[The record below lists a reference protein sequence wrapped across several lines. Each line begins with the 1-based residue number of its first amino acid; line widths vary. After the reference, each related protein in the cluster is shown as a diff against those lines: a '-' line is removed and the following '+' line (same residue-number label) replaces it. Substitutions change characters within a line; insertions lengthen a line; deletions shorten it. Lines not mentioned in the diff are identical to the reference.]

1 MSSQMN
7 IQIKE
12 LFATYEQ
19 IKSVVAE
26 HSYMQQSFSA
36 IQNMFEDKKNKPDA
50 NIMIYGVYNAGK
62 STLIN
67 ALVGKEVAA
76 TGDIPLTD
84 KVTEYSCRNYMIL
97 DTPGIDAP
105 KEHENVTKEQLEKAD
120 AVVFV
125 VNPLGV
131 VEEAKTLAVLMD
143 LFVNRKK
150 VFLVFNEK
158 NQLTETDFIQLKN
171 QTRERLQELADEH
184 HLKNILKDIPIIKIN
199 AQMALMGKLKD
210 KEKLVE
216 ISGYSEFE
224 KQLDEF
230 ITNISQKDI
239 YIRLKNNLDL
249 FLIENIKIIEE
260 QSNSEIV
267 KQYDRLISNLSKD
280 KLDTRQVLAKRIE
293 LNKKELYENVKSW
306 IYSEAEN
313 IGTDIENW
321 ILDKSKLI
329 EVELSDVL
337 TMSSVKIQDN
347 IEQVQAKIPTFCLD
361 GLPNDLKKVQV
372 DSLDQETYVHTTSPN
387 EQGINISKEQLGQ
400 FAASM
405 SKNIKTEHVVAGLN
419 LVKQYLPNLMKG
431 VGQKTIEKWAGQIV
445 GKAVPLA
452 GAAVTIGLALHDIF
466 SDDPDT
472 EQLKRHQEIE
482 QKARE
487 RRDQQIEDSALQIS
501 DQFATSLAISIYF
514 IIDDFFT
521 QIINEVKQI
530 SLEFGAQDQANRKT
544 LDQLLNLQQELS

>member
-19 IKSVVAE
+19 IKSMVAE

>member
-19 IKSVVAE
+19 IKSMVAE

-224 KQLDEF
+224 NQLDEF

-347 IEQVQAKIPTFCLD
+347 IEQIQAKIPTFCLD

>member
-1 MSSQMN
+1 
-7 IQIKE
+7 
-12 LFATYEQ
+12 
-19 IKSVVAE
+19 
-26 HSYMQQSFSA
+26 
-36 IQNMFEDKKNKPDA
+36 
-50 NIMIYGVYNAGK
+50 
-62 STLIN
+62 
-67 ALVGKEVAA
+67 
-76 TGDIPLTD
+76 
-84 KVTEYSCRNYMIL
+84 
-97 DTPGIDAP
+97 
-105 KEHENVTKEQLEKAD
+105 
-120 AVVFV
+120 
-125 VNPLGV
+125 
-131 VEEAKTLAVLMD
+131 
-143 LFVNRKK
+143 
-150 VFLVFNEK
+150 
-158 NQLTETDFIQLKN
+158 
-171 QTRERLQELADEH
+171 
-184 HLKNILKDIPIIKIN
+184 
-199 AQMALMGKLKD
+199 MALMGKLKD